1 MHLSLLQFLIIIA
14 SVIFLFFWI
23 DLFKRKKATIL
34 HLIVFIW
41 GSILLIL
48 FSFNMNALNDFWSFF
63 WIARWA
69 DLLVYIALIILWYFY
84 ITLYNKSIK
93 DTQELTKLIS
103 ALAIEKWY
111 EEEKET
117 IKKYK
122 NSDFKDEFVFNIR
135 VYNEASMLSSVID
148 EVINAWFKKLVFIN
162 DGSKDNSQEILEQ
175 KKEEYPDCIF
185 VILTHKINRW
195 WWAANQTWYKFI
207 QKYAEQLKVSR
218 FVWFDPDGQM
228 DIKDMDTFISTIRK
242 DKWKIDAYLWSRFI
256 KWWSSENIP
265 NSRKRIL
272 AISKFVT
279 RLFYWIKVSDPHNW
293 YRVIDIEALKKIHLT
308 ADWMHYANE
317 LNEQMQ
323 KNHFKIKEI
332 PVHIR
337 YTDYS
342 LWKWQKNSN
351 SIKLWLQMIY
361 QKIFF
366 R

>member
-1 MHLSLLQFLIIIA
+1 MHLNLLQFIIIIA
-14 SVIFLFFWI
+14 SIIFFLFWI

-34 HLIVFIW
+34 HLIIFIG
-41 GSILLIL
+41 GSLILIL
-48 FSFNMNALNDFWSFF
+48 FSINPEALNHFWSFF
-63 WIARWA
+63 WLARWA
-69 DLLVYIALIILWYFY
+69 DLLVYIAIIILSYFY
-84 ITLYNKSIK
+84 ISLYNKFIK
-93 DTQELTKLIS
+93 NSQELTKLIS
-103 ALAIEKWY
+103 SLAIEKWY
-111 EEEKET
+111 EGSKEQ

-135 VYNEASMLSSVID
+135 VYNEETMLNSVID
-148 EVINAWFKKLVFIN
+148 EVVNAWFKKLVLIN
-162 DGSKDNSQEILEQ
+162 DWSKDNSQEILEQ
-175 KKEEYPDCIF
+175 KKEKYPNCIF

-207 QKYAEQLKVSR
+207 QKYADELKVNW

-228 DIKDMDTFISTIRK
+228 DIKDMDTFITAIKK
-242 DKWKIDAYLWSRFI
+242 DNWKFDAYLWSRFI

-265 NSRKRIL
+265 TSRKKIL
-272 AISKFVT
+272 TISKLVT
-279 RLFYWIKVSDPHNW
+279 KWFYWIKVSDPHNW
-293 YRVIDIEALKKIHLT
+293 YRVINIDALKKIHLT

-323 KNHFKIKEI
+323 KNKFRTKEI

>member
-1 MHLSLLQFLIIIA
+1 MHLSLLQFIIIIA
-14 SVIFLFFWI
+14 SVIFFLFWV
-23 DLFKRKKATIL
+23 DLYKRKKANIL
-34 HLIVFIW
+34 HLIVFIG
-41 GSILLIL
+41 GSFLLIL
-48 FSFNMNALNDFWSFF
+48 FSFNMNALNNFGSFF
-63 WIARWA
+63 GIARWA
-69 DLLVYIALIILWYFY
+69 DLLVYISIIILAYFY
-84 ITLYNKSIK
+84 ITLYNRNIK
-93 DTQELTKLIS
+93 DSQQVTKLIS

-111 EEEKET
+111 EEEKEK
-117 IKKYK
+117 IEKYI
-122 NSDFKDEFVFNIR
+122 NSNFKDEFVFNIR
-135 VYNEASMLSSVID
+135 VYNEASMLEQVI
-148 EVINAWFKKLVFIN
+148 EEIINAWFKKLVFIN
-162 DGSKDNSQEILEQ
+162 DGSKDNSQEILE
-175 KKEEYPDCIF
+175 KEKERHPDCIF

-207 QKYAEQLKVSR
+207 QTYAEQLKVKW

-228 DIKDMDTFISTIRK
+228 DIKDMDTFISAIQK
-242 DKWKIDAYLWSRFI
+242 DNWKYDAYLWSRFI
-256 KWWSSENIP
+256 KWWSSYNIP
-265 NSRKRIL
+265 KSRKKIL
-272 AISKFVT
+272 TISKFVT
-279 RLFYWIKVSDPHNW
+279 KRFYGIKVSDPHNW
-293 YRVIDIEALKKIHLT
+293 YRVIDIEALKKIQLT

-323 KNHFKIKEI
+323 KNKFRTKEI

>member
-1 MHLSLLQFLIIIA
+1 MHLSLLQFIIIIA
-14 SVIFLFFWI
+14 SVIFFLFWI
-23 DLFKRKKATIL
+23 DLFKRKKANIL
-34 HLIVFIW
+34 HLIIFIW
-41 GSILLIL
+41 GSFSLIL
-48 FSFNMNALNDFWSFF
+48 FSLNTSALDKFWSFF
-63 WIARWA
+63 WLTRWA
-69 DLLVYIALIILWYFY
+69 DLLVYVAIIVLAYFY
-84 ITLYNKSIK
+84 ITLYNRNIK
-93 DTQELTKLIS
+93 DSQNVTKLIS

-111 EEEKET
+111 EEEKEK

-122 NSDFKDEFVFNIR
+122 NSSFKDKFVFNIR

-162 DGSKDNSQEILEQ
+162 DGSKDNSQEILENE
-175 KKEEYPDCIF
+175 KEKHPDCIF

-207 QKYAEQLKVSR
+207 QKYAEQLKVNW
-218 FVWFDPDGQM
+218 FVWFDPDWQM
-228 DIKDMDTFISTIRK
+228 DIKDMGTFISHIQK
-242 DKWKIDAYLWSRFI
+242 DNWKIDAYLWSRFI
-256 KWWSSENIP
+256 KWWSSYNIP
-265 NSRKRIL
+265 KSRKRIL
-272 AISKFVT
+272 TISKIVT
-279 RLFYWIKVSDPHNW
+279 RIFYWIKVSDPHNG
-293 YRVIDIEALKKIHLT
+293 YRVIKIESLRKIHLT

-317 LNEQMQ
+317 LNEQIQ
-323 KNHFKIKEI
+323 KNRLRTKEI

>member
-1 MHLSLLQFLIIIA
+1 MTLLQFIIIIA
-14 SVIFLFFWI
+14 SIIFFLFWI
-23 DLFKRKKATIL
+23 DLFKRKKATFL
-34 HLIVFIW
+34 HLLVFIW
-41 GSILLIL
+41 WSLIL
-48 FSFNMNALNDFWSFF
+48 VLFAVNIEALNTFWLFF

-69 DLLVYIALIILWYFY
+69 DLLVYISIIVLAYFY
-84 ITLYNKSIK
+84 ITLFNKNIK
-93 DTQELTKLIS
+93 DTQQLTRLIS

-111 EEEKET
+111 EESKEQM
-117 IKKYK
+117 KKFK

-135 VYNEASMLSSVID
+135 VYNEASMLWSVID
-148 EVINAWFKKLVFIN
+148 EIIKAWFKKLVFIN
-162 DGSKDNSQEILEQ
+162 DWSKDNSQQILEQ
-175 KKEEYPDCIF
+175 KKEENPDCIF

-207 QKYAEQLKVSR
+207 QKYAEQLKVSW

-228 DIKDMDTFISTIRK
+228 DIKDMNTFISAIKK
-242 DKWKIDAYLWSRFI
+242 DDWKIDAYLWSRFI
-256 KWWSSENIP
+256 KWGSSENIP

-272 AISKFVT
+272 TISKLVT

-293 YRVIDIEALKKIHLT
+293 YRVINIEALRKINLT

-323 KNHFKIKEI
+323 KNKFRTKEI

-351 SIKLWLQMIY
+351 SIKLWLEMIY

>member
-1 MHLSLLQFLIIIA
+1 MPLNLLQFTIIIA
-14 SVIFLFFWI
+14 SVIFFLFWI
-23 DLFKRKKATIL
+23 DLFKRKKANFL

-41 GSILLIL
+41 WSLILIL
-48 FSFNMNALNDFWSFF
+48 FTLNIEALDNFWSFF
-63 WIARWA
+63 GIARWA
-69 DLLVYIALIILWYFY
+69 DLLVYIAIIILAYFY
-84 ITLYNKSIK
+84 ISLYNKNIK
-93 DTQELTKLIS
+93 DSQELTKLIS

-111 EEEKET
+111 EESKYQ
-117 IKKYK
+117 IKNFK

-135 VYNEASMLSSVID
+135 VYNEASMLSSIID
-148 EVINAWFKKLVFIN
+148 EIISAWFKKLVFIN

-175 KKEEYPDCIF
+175 KQSENPDCIF
-185 VILTHKINRW
+185 IILKHKINRW

-207 QKYAEQLKVSR
+207 QKYAKELAVSW
-218 FVWFDPDGQM
+218 FVWFDPDWQM
-228 DIKDMDTFISTIRK
+228 DIKDMNTFIAEINK
-242 DKWKIDAYLWSRFI
+242 DKWKFDAYLWSRFI

-265 NSRKRIL
+265 SSRKKIL
-272 AISKFVT
+272 SISKIVT
-279 RLFYWIKVSDPHNW
+279 KLFYWIKVSDPHNW
-293 YRVIDIEALKKIHLT
+293 YRVINIEPFKKINLT

-317 LNEQMQ
+317 LNEQIQ

-361 QKIFF
+361 QKLFF

>member
-1 MHLSLLQFLIIIA
+1 MHFSLLQFIIIIA
-14 SVIFLFFWI
+14 SVIFFLFWV

-34 HLIVFIW
+34 HLIIFIW
-41 GSILLIL
+41 GSFLLIL
-48 FSFNMNALNDFWSFF
+48 FALNVDALNSFWLFF
-63 WIARWA
+63 GIARWA

-84 ITLYNKSIK
+84 ITLFNKNIK
-93 DTQELTKLIS
+93 DTQELTRLIS

-111 EEEKET
+111 EESKNQM
-117 IKKYK
+117 KKYK
-122 NSDFKDEFVFNIR
+122 NSDFKDNFVFNIR
-135 VYNEASMLSSVID
+135 VYNEATMLWTVID
-148 EVINAWFKKLVFIN
+148 EIVKAWFKKLVFIN
-162 DGSKDNSQEILEQ
+162 DGSRDNSQEILEK
-175 KKEEYPDCIF
+175 KKEEYPDCVF

-207 QKYAEQLKVSR
+207 QKYADQLKVLW

-228 DIKDMDTFISTIRK
+228 DIKDMDTFISAIKK
-242 DKWKIDAYLWSRFI
+242 DNWKIDAYLWSRFI

-265 NSRKRIL
+265 NSRKKIL
-272 AISKFVT
+272 AISKLVT
-279 RLFYWIKVSDPHNW
+279 RRFYWIKVSDPHNG
-293 YRVIDIEALKKIHLT
+293 YRVIDIKALQKIHLT

-323 KNHFKIKEI
+323 KNHFRTKEI

>member
-1 MHLSLLQFLIIIA
+1 MHFSLLQFIIIVSA
-14 SVIFLFFWI
+14 VVFFFFWI

-41 GSILLIL
+41 GSFFLVL
-48 FSFNMNALNDFWSFF
+48 FSLNMNALNNFWSFF

-69 DLLVYIALIILWYFY
+69 DLLVYIAVIILWYFY
-84 ITLYNKSIK
+84 ISLYNKNIK
-93 DTQELTKLIS
+93 DSQELTKLIS

-111 EEEKET
+111 EEEKEK
-117 IKKYK
+117 IKKYT
-122 NSDFKDEFVFNIR
+122 NSDFKDKFVFNIR
-135 VYNEASMLSSVID
+135 VYNEETMLSWVID
-148 EVINAWFKKLVFIN
+148 EIINAWFKKLVFIN
-162 DGSKDNSQEILEQ
+162 DGSKDNSQEILEK
-175 KKEEYPDCIF
+175 KKEEHPDCIF

-228 DIKDMDTFISTIRK
+228 DIKDMDTFISAIQK
-242 DKWKIDAYLWSRFI
+242 DNWKIDAYLWSRFI
-256 KWWSSENIP
+256 KWWSSYNIP

-272 AISKFVT
+272 AISKLVT
-279 RLFYWIKVSDPHNW
+279 RRFYWIKVSDPHNW

-323 KNHFKIKEI
+323 KNHFKTKEI

>member
-1 MHLSLLQFLIIIA
+1 MNT
-14 SVIFLFFWI
+14 FW
-23 DLFKRKKATIL
+23 A
-34 HLIVFIW
+34 
-41 GSILLIL
+41 
-48 FSFNMNALNDFWSFF
+48 FF

-69 DLLVYIALIILWYFY
+69 DLLVYIAIIILAYFY
-84 ITLYNKSIK
+84 ISLYNKNIK
-93 DTQELTKLIS
+93 DSQQLTKLIS

-111 EEEKET
+111 EES
-117 IKKYK
+117 KKQMENFE
-122 NSDFKDEFVFNIR
+122 NSNMKDDFVFNIR
-135 VYNEASMLSSVID
+135 VYNEASMLWSVID
-148 EVINAWFKKLVFIN
+148 KIIKAWFKKLVFIN
-162 DGSKDNSQEILEQ
+162 DWSKDNSQEILEQ
-175 KKEEYPDCIF
+175 KRKENPDCVF

-218 FVWFDPDGQM
+218 FVWFDPDWQM
-228 DIKDMDTFISTIRK
+228 DIKDMETFISNIKK
-242 DKWKIDAYLWSRFI
+242 DNWKIEAYLGSRFI

-272 AISKFVT
+272 AISKLVT

-293 YRVIDIEALKKIHLT
+293 YRVIDIETLRKIHLT

-317 LNEQMQ
+317 LNEQLQ
-323 KNHFKIKEI
+323 KNHVKTKEV

-342 LWKWQKNSN
+342 LWKGQKNSN

>member
-1 MHLSLLQFLIIIA
+1 MHLSLLQFIIIIS
-14 SVIFLFFWI
+14 SVIFFLFWI

-41 GSILLIL
+41 GSLLLVI
-48 FSFNMNALNDFWSFF
+48 FSLNMNALNNFWSIF
-63 WIARWA
+63 WITRWA
-69 DLLVYIALIILWYFY
+69 DLLVYIAIIVLAYFY
-84 ITLYNKSIK
+84 ITLYNKNIK
-93 DTQELTKLIS
+93 DSQELTKLIS

-111 EEEKET
+111 EEEKEK
-117 IKKYK
+117 IKKYT
-122 NSDFKDEFVFNIR
+122 NSDFKDNFIFNIR

-148 EVINAWFKKLVFIN
+148 EIINAWFKKLVFIN
-162 DGSKDNSQEILEQ
+162 DGSKDSSQEILEQ
-175 KKEEYPDCIF
+175 KKQEYPDSIF

-195 WWAANQTWYKFI
+195 WWAANQTGYKFI
-207 QKYAEQLKVSR
+207 QKYAEQLKISR

-228 DIKDMDTFISTIRK
+228 DIKDMDAFISAIKK
-242 DKWKIDAYLWSRFI
+242 DNWKIDAYLGSRFI
-256 KWWSSENIP
+256 KWWSSYNIP
-265 NSRKRIL
+265 KSRKRIL
-272 AISKFVT
+272 TISKFVT

-293 YRVIDIEALKKIHLT
+293 YRVINIEALKKIHLT

-323 KNHFKIKEI
+323 NNHFKTKEI
-332 PVHIR
+332 PVHIH

>member
-1 MHLSLLQFLIIIA
+1 MHVTLLQFIIIIA
-14 SVIFLFFWI
+14 SVTFLLFWI
-23 DLFKRKKATIL
+23 DLFKHKKANIL

-41 GSILLIL
+41 GSFFLVL
-48 FSFNMNALNDFWSFF
+48 FSLNMNALNNFWSFF

-84 ITLYNKSIK
+84 ISLYNKNIK
-93 DTQELTKLIS
+93 DSQELTKLIS
-103 ALAIEKWY
+103 SLAIEKWY
-111 EEEKET
+111 EEEKEK
-117 IKKYK
+117 IKEFK

-135 VYNEASMLSSVID
+135 VYNEASMLDSVID
-148 EVINAWFKKLVFIN
+148 EIINAWFKKLVFIN
-162 DGSKDNSQEILEQ
+162 DGSKDNSLEILQQ
-175 KKEEYPDCIF
+175 KKKENPNCIF

-207 QKYAEQLKVSR
+207 QKYAKELKVSR

-228 DIKDMDTFISTIRK
+228 DIKDMDTFISAIQK
-242 DKWKIDAYLWSRFI
+242 DDWKFDAYLWSRFI
-256 KWWSSENIP
+256 KWWSSYNIP
-265 NSRKRIL
+265 KSRKRIL
-272 AISKFVT
+272 TISRFVT

-293 YRVIDIEALKKIHLT
+293 YRVIDIKALKKIHLT

-323 KNHFKIKEI
+323 KNHFKTKEI

>member
-1 MHLSLLQFLIIIA
+1 MHLSLLQFIIIIA
-14 SVIFLFFWI
+14 SIIFFLFWI

-34 HLIVFIW
+34 HLIIFIW
-41 GSILLIL
+41 GSFLLIL
-48 FSFNMNALNDFWSFF
+48 FSLNVDALNSFWSFF
-63 WIARWA
+63 GIARWA

-84 ITLYNKSIK
+84 ITLFNKNIK
-93 DTQELTKLIS
+93 DTQELTRLIS

-111 EEEKET
+111 EESKQQ

-122 NSDFKDEFVFNIR
+122 NSDFKDNFVLNIR
-135 VYNEASMLSSVID
+135 VYNEASMLPTVID
-148 EVINAWFKKLVFIN
+148 EIIKAWFKKLVFIN

-175 KKEEYPDCIF
+175 KREEHPDCIF
-185 VILTHKINRW
+185 VILAHKINRW

-207 QKYAEQLKVSR
+207 QKYADQLKVSW

-228 DIKDMDTFISTIRK
+228 DIKDMNTFISSIKK
-242 DKWKIDAYLWSRFI
+242 DNWKFDAYLWSRFI

-265 NSRKRIL
+265 SSRKKIL

-279 RLFYWIKVSDPHNW
+279 RLFYWIKVSDPHNG

-323 KNHFKIKEI
+323 KNHFKTKEI

-342 LWKWQKNSN
+342 LKKGQKNSN

>member
-1 MHLSLLQFLIIIA
+1 MTLLQFIIIVA
-14 SVIFLFFWI
+14 SVIFFLFWI
-23 DLFKRKKATIL
+23 DLFKRKKATFL
-34 HLIVFIW
+34 HLLVFIW
-41 GSILLIL
+41 WSLIL
-48 FSFNMNALNDFWSFF
+48 VLFAVNIEALNTFWAFF

-69 DLLVYIALIILWYFY
+69 DLLVYISIIVLAYFY
-84 ITLYNKSIK
+84 ITLFNKNIK
-93 DTQELTKLIS
+93 DTQQLTRLIS

-111 EEEKET
+111 DESKEQM
-117 IKKYK
+117 KKFK
-122 NSDFKDEFVFNIR
+122 NSNFKDEFVFNIR
-135 VYNEASMLSSVID
+135 VYNEASMLWSVID
-148 EVINAWFKKLVFIN
+148 EIIKAGFKKLVFIN
-162 DGSKDNSQEILEQ
+162 DWSKDNSQEILEQ
-175 KKEEYPDCIF
+175 KREENPDCIF

-207 QKYAEQLKVSR
+207 QKYAEQLKVSW

-228 DIKDMDTFISTIRK
+228 DIKDMDKFISAIKK
-242 DKWKIDAYLWSRFI
+242 DNWKIDAYLWSRFI
-256 KWWSSENIP
+256 KWGSSENIP

-272 AISKFVT
+272 AISKLVT
-279 RLFYWIKVSDPHNW
+279 RRFYWIRVSDPHNW
-293 YRVIDIEALKKIHLT
+293 YRVIDIQALRKIDLT

-323 KNHFKIKEI
+323 KNKFRTKEI

-351 SIKLWLQMIY
+351 SIKLWLEMIY

>member
-1 MHLSLLQFLIIIA
+1 MHLSLLQFIIIIA
-14 SVIFLFFWI
+14 SVIFFLFWI

-41 GSILLIL
+41 GSFLLIL
-48 FSFNMNALNDFWSFF
+48 FSLDVNILNKFWSFF

-69 DLLVYIALIILWYFY
+69 DLLVYIAIIVLAYFY
-84 ITLYNKSIK
+84 ITLYNKNLK
-93 DTQELTKLIS
+93 DSQEVTKLIS

-111 EEEKET
+111 EEEKEQ
-117 IKKYK
+117 IKKYI

-148 EVINAWFKKLVFIN
+148 EIINAWFKKLVFIN
-162 DGSKDNSQEILEQ
+162 DGSKDNSQEILEK
-175 KKEEYPDCIF
+175 KKEQYPNCVL

-207 QKYAEQLKVSR
+207 QKYAKELNISR

-228 DIKDMDTFISTIRK
+228 DIKDMNTFISEIQK
-242 DKWKIDAYLWSRFI
+242 NNWEYDAYLWSRFI

-265 NSRKRIL
+265 SSRRKIL
-272 AISKFVT
+272 TISKLVT
-279 RLFYWIKVSDPHNW
+279 RWFYWIKVSDPHNW
-293 YRVIDIEALKKIHLT
+293 YRVINIESFKKIHLT

-323 KNHFKIKEI
+323 KNKFRTKEI

-361 QKIFF
+361 QKLFF

>member
-1 MHLSLLQFLIIIA
+1 MHLSLLQFIIIVA
-14 SVIFLFFWI
+14 SVIFFLFWI
-23 DLFKRKKATIL
+23 DLFKRKKANIL
-34 HLIVFIW
+34 HLIVFIG
-41 GSILLIL
+41 GSFLLIL
-48 FSFNMNALNDFWSFF
+48 FSLNTSTLDEFWSFF

-69 DLLVYIALIILWYFY
+69 DLLVYIAIIVLAYFY
-84 ITLYNKSIK
+84 ITLYNRNIK
-93 DTQELTKLIS
+93 DAQEVTKLIS

-111 EEEKET
+111 EEEKEKT
-117 IKKYK
+117 KKYI
-122 NSDFKDEFVFNIR
+122 NSDFKDDFVFNIR
-135 VYNEASMLSSVID
+135 VYNEASMLWSVID

-162 DGSKDNSQEILEQ
+162 DGSKDNSQEILEK
-175 KKEEYPDCIF
+175 KKEEYPECIF

-207 QKYAEQLKVSR
+207 QKYAEQLKVNW

-228 DIKDMDTFISTIRK
+228 DIKDMDTFISAIQK
-242 DKWKIDAYLWSRFI
+242 DNWKIDAYLWSRFI
-256 KWWSSENIP
+256 KWWSSYNIP
-265 NSRKRIL
+265 KSRKRIL
-272 AISKFVT
+272 TISKIVT
-279 RLFYWIKVSDPHNW
+279 RIFYWIKVSDPHNW
-293 YRVIDIEALKKIHLT
+293 YRVIKIEALRKIHLT

-323 KNHFKIKEI
+323 KNHLRTKEI
-332 PVHIR
+332 PVHIS

>member
-1 MHLSLLQFLIIIA
+1 MHLTLLQFIIIIA
-14 SVIFLFFWI
+14 SVIFFLFWI

-34 HLIVFIW
+34 HLIIFIW
-41 GSILLIL
+41 GSFLLIL
-48 FSFNMNALNDFWSFF
+48 FSLNMNALNNFWSFF

-84 ITLYNKSIK
+84 ITLFNKNIK

-111 EEEKET
+111 EESKEQ
-117 IKKYK
+117 IKKYI
-122 NSDFKDEFVFNIR
+122 NSDFKDEFIFNIR
-135 VYNEASMLSSVID
+135 VYNEASMLANVID
-148 EVINAWFKKLVFIN
+148 EIINAWFKKLVFIN

-175 KKEEYPDCIF
+175 KKQEYPNCIF

-207 QKYAEQLKVSR
+207 QKYAQELKVSW
-218 FVWFDPDGQM
+218 FVWFDPDWQM
-228 DIKDMDTFISTIRK
+228 DIKDMDTFISAIQK
-242 DKWKIDAYLWSRFI
+242 DSWKYDAYLWSRFI
-256 KWWSSENIP
+256 KWWSSYNIP
-265 NSRKRIL
+265 KSRKRIL
-272 AISKFVT
+272 KISRFVT

-323 KNHFKIKEI
+323 KNKFKTKEV

>member
-1 MHLSLLQFLIIIA
+1 MTLLQFIIIIA
-14 SVIFLFFWI
+14 SVIFFFFWI
-23 DLFKRKKATIL
+23 DLFKRKKATFL
-34 HLIVFIW
+34 HLLVFVW
-41 GSILLIL
+41 WSLILLL
-48 FSFNMNALNDFWSFF
+48 FAVNIDALNTFWAFF

-69 DLLVYIALIILWYFY
+69 DLLVYIAIIILAYFY
-84 ITLYNKSIK
+84 ISLYNKNIK
-93 DTQELTKLIS
+93 DSQQLTKLIS

-111 EEEKET
+111 EES
-117 IKKYK
+117 KKQMENFE
-122 NSDFKDEFVFNIR
+122 NSNIKDEFVFNIR
-135 VYNEASMLSSVID
+135 VYNEASMLWSVID
-148 EVINAWFKKLVFIN
+148 EIIKAWFKKLVFIN
-162 DGSKDNSQEILEQ
+162 DWSKDNSQEILEQ
-175 KKEEYPDCIF
+175 KRKENPNCVF

-218 FVWFDPDGQM
+218 FVWFDPDWQM
-228 DIKDMDTFISTIRK
+228 DIKDMETFISNIKK
-242 DKWKIDAYLWSRFI
+242 DNWKIEAYLGSRFI

-272 AISKFVT
+272 AISKLVT

-293 YRVIDIEALKKIHLT
+293 YRVIDIETLKKIHLT

-317 LNEQMQ
+317 LNEQLQ
-323 KNHFKIKEI
+323 KNHVKTKEV

-342 LWKWQKNSN
+342 LWKGQKNSN

>member
-1 MHLSLLQFLIIIA
+1 MHLSLLQFMIIVA
-14 SVIFLFFWI
+14 SVIFFLFWV
-23 DLFKRKKATIL
+23 DLYKRKKATIL

-41 GSILLIL
+41 GSFLLIL
-48 FSFNMNALNDFWSFF
+48 FSFDMNALNNFWSFF

-69 DLLVYIALIILWYFY
+69 DVLVYIAIIVLAYFY
-84 ITLYNKSIK
+84 ITLYNTNIK
-93 DTQELTKLIS
+93 DSQELTRLIS

-111 EEEKET
+111 EESKEK

-135 VYNEASMLSSVID
+135 VYNEASMLSAVID
-148 EVINAWFKKLVFIN
+148 EIINAGFKKLVFIN
-162 DGSKDNSQEILEQ
+162 DGSKDDSQEVLEQ
-175 KKEEYPDCIF
+175 KREEYPNCIF
-185 VILTHKINRW
+185 VILAHKINRW

-207 QKYAEQLKVSR
+207 QKYAELMKVSR

-228 DIKDMDTFISTIRK
+228 DIKDMDTFIAAIKK
-242 DKWKIDAYLWSRFI
+242 DNWKFDAYLGSRFI

-265 NSRKRIL
+265 NSRKKIL
-272 AISKFVT
+272 MVSKLVT
-279 RLFYWIKVSDPHNW
+279 RRFYWIKVSDPHNW
-293 YRVIDIEALKKIHLT
+293 YRVIDIESLKKIHLT

-323 KNHFKIKEI
+323 KNHFRTKEI

>member
-1 MHLSLLQFLIIIA
+1 MHLSLLQFIIIIA
-14 SVIFLFFWI
+14 SVIFFLFGV

-41 GSILLIL
+41 WSFLLIL
-48 FSFNMNALNDFWSFF
+48 FALNVQALDTFWSFF
-63 WIARWA
+63 GIARWA
-69 DLLVYIALIILWYFY
+69 DLLVYISIIVLAYFY
-84 ITLYNKSIK
+84 ITLYNKNIK
-93 DTQELTKLIS
+93 DSQELTKLIS
-103 ALAIEKWY
+103 ALAIEEWY
-111 EEEKET
+111 KEEKEK

-135 VYNEASMLSSVID
+135 VYNEASMLEKVID
-148 EVINAWFKKLVFIN
+148 EIIWAWFKKLVFIN
-162 DGSKDNSQEILEQ
+162 DGSKDNSQEILE
-175 KKEEYPDCIF
+175 KKREENPNCIF

-207 QKYAEQLKVSR
+207 QKYAEQLKVNW

-228 DIKDMDTFISTIRK
+228 DIKDMDTFISHIQK
-242 DKWKIDAYLWSRFI
+242 DNWKIDAYLWSRFI

-265 NSRKRIL
+265 SSRKKIL

-279 RLFYWIKVSDPHNW
+279 RLFYWIKVSDPHNG
-293 YRVIDIEALKKIHLT
+293 YRVINIEALKKIYLT

-317 LNEQMQ
+317 LNEQIQ
-323 KNHFKIKEI
+323 KNKLKTREI

>member
-1 MHLSLLQFLIIIA
+1 MHLSLLQFIIIIA
-14 SVIFLFFWI
+14 SVIFFLFWI
-23 DLFKRKKATIL
+23 DLFKRKKANIL

-41 GSILLIL
+41 GSFLLIL
-48 FSFNMNALNDFWSFF
+48 FSFNMDALNSFWTFF
-63 WIARWA
+63 GIARWA
-69 DLLVYIALIILWYFY
+69 DLLVYVSII
-84 ITLYNKSIK
+84 IK
-93 DTQELTKLIS
+93 DSQQVTKLIS

-111 EEEKET
+111 KEEEEK
-117 IKKYK
+117 IKKYI

-135 VYNEASMLSSVID
+135 VYNEASMLSSIID
-148 EVINAWFKKLVFIN
+148 EIISAWFRKLVFIN
-162 DGSKDNSQEILEQ
+162 DGSKDNSQEILENE
-175 KKEEYPDCIF
+175 KEKYPNCIF

-195 WWAANQTWYKFI
+195 WWAANQTWYQFI
-207 QKYAEQLKVSR
+207 QKYAKELKIKW

-228 DIKDMDTFISTIRK
+228 DIKDMNTFISHIKK
-242 DKWKIDAYLWSRFI
+242 DNWKIEAYLWSRFI

-265 NSRKRIL
+265 RSRKKIL
-272 AISKFVT
+272 TISKFVT
-279 RLFYWIKVSDPHNW
+279 KRFYWIKVSDPHNW

-317 LNEQMQ
+317 LNEQLQ
-323 KNHFKIKEI
+323 KNNIKIKEI
-332 PVHIR
+332 PVHIS

-342 LWKWQKNSN
+342 IWKWQKNSN

>member
-1 MHLSLLQFLIIIA
+1 MHLTLLQFIIIVA
-14 SVIFLFFWI
+14 SVIFFLFWI

-34 HLIVFIW
+34 HLIIFIW
-41 GSILLIL
+41 GSLLLIL
-48 FSFNMNALNDFWSFF
+48 FSLNTDALNNFWSFF

-84 ITLYNKSIK
+84 ITLFNKNIK
-93 DTQELTKLIS
+93 DSQELTKLIS

-111 EEEKET
+111 RESEQQ
-117 IKKYK
+117 IKQYK

-135 VYNEASMLSSVID
+135 VYNEASMLSKVID

-175 KKEEYPDCIF
+175 KKDEYPNCIF

-207 QKYAEQLKVSR
+207 QKYAEELNISW
-218 FVWFDPDGQM
+218 FVWFDPDWQM
-228 DIKDMDTFISTIRK
+228 DIKDMDTFISAIQK
-242 DKWKIDAYLWSRFI
+242 DNWKYDAYLGSRFI
-256 KWWSSENIP
+256 KWWSSYNIP
-265 NSRKRIL
+265 KSRKRIL
-272 AISKFVT
+272 TISRLVT

-308 ADWMHYANE
+308 ADGMHYANE

-323 KNHFKIKEI
+323 KNKFRTKEI

-342 LWKWQKNSN
+342 LWKGQKNSN

>member
-1 MHLSLLQFLIIIA
+1 MTLLQFIIIIA
-14 SVIFLFFWI
+14 SVIFFFFWI
-23 DLFKRKKATIL
+23 DLFKRKKATFL
-34 HLIVFIW
+34 HLLVFIW
-41 GSILLIL
+41 WSLVLLL
-48 FSFNMNALNDFWSFF
+48 FAVNIEALNTFWAFF

-69 DLLVYIALIILWYFY
+69 DLLVYIAIIILAYFY
-84 ITLYNKSIK
+84 ISLYNKNIK
-93 DTQELTKLIS
+93 DSQQLTRLIS

-111 EEEKET
+111 EES
-117 IKKYK
+117 KKQMENFE
-122 NSDFKDEFVFNIR
+122 NSNIKDEFVFNIR
-135 VYNEASMLSSVID
+135 VYNEASMLWSVIN
-148 EVINAWFKKLVFIN
+148 EIIKAWFKKLVFIN
-162 DGSKDNSQEILEQ
+162 DWSKDNSQEILEQ
-175 KKEEYPDCIF
+175 KRKENPDCVF

-207 QKYAEQLKVSR
+207 QKYAEQLKASR
-218 FVWFDPDGQM
+218 FVWFDPDWQM
-228 DIKDMDTFISTIRK
+228 DIKDMETFISNIKK
-242 DKWKIDAYLWSRFI
+242 DNWKIEAYLGSRFI

-272 AISKFVT
+272 AISKLVT

-293 YRVIDIEALKKIHLT
+293 YRVIDIETLRKIHLT

-317 LNEQMQ
+317 LNEQLQ
-323 KNHFKIKEI
+323 KNHVKTKEV

-342 LWKWQKNSN
+342 LWKGQKNSN